1 MRDLNDNSNIN
12 ETKNNPSFKEPKQQ
26 SAQSKSADMASNNNG
41 GQQQNMEVINM
52 ISYIEQTMKTLK
64 NFGE

>member
-1 MRDLNDNSNIN
+1 
-12 ETKNNPSFKEPKQQ
+12 
-26 SAQSKSADMASNNNG
+26 MASNNNE

-52 ISYIEQTMKTLK
+52 ISYIEQTMKTIK